1 MLFGGV
7 QAALDAWWVTV
18 ATTAYGEVVMG
29 RRMAA
34 GLTLGF
40 VGITALAACGDDR
53 TTSESSGPP
62 AVAIDDGAESTPPT
76 TLAGV
81 LPTTRAPDA
90 TTASGD
96 TVAAGP
102 DAPGRW
108 MNGPFAGP
116 SDYVGPPLEE
126 VLSRTTDTGIVI
138 HAYAW
143 PDGGRHWP
151 VAGTPGWVPAPWCN
165 PSGSLRISMR
175 LDHAVSIGHGST
187 YTEPFGGI
195 SVQPQVA
202 GYAEGTPF
210 TVLVVQAAPDVDSVA
225 ATFADG
231 TVDSVAMTNGLALL
245 AAPTAP
251 AHEEMVWTDVPPAGP
266 AYTLTLHRGADVVEV
281 ASADVPFP
289 TEDDYRSGCEPPTE
303 LPEPGAQP
311 ADPAAAEQAVRETFA
326 AVFDITGRA
335 EGDRTWLQHLDSD
348 EGVEDAI
355 EVVLGGSFGSAAQS
369 ADYTM
374 GDLVFTSPTEA
385 WFTYDLFANS
395 NDFSGRFGYAVDID
409 GTWKLSR
416 GVICQDLALAGGYC
430 EPPIGQLYPP
440 AD

>member
-1 MLFGGV
+1 MLFGKV
-7 QAALDAWWVTV
+7 QALPDAWWVTV
-18 ATTAYGEVVMG
+18 AATAHGEVVMG
-29 RRMAA
+29 RRLAA
-34 GLTLGF
+34 GLTLGLLS
-40 VGITALAACGDDR
+40 LAACGDER
-53 TTSESSGPP
+53 AASETSAPP
-62 AVAIDDGAESTPPT
+62 AVAVDDSADSAAPT

-81 LPTTRAPDA
+81 LPTTRAPD
-90 TTASGD
+90 TTMAPGG
-96 TVAAGP
+96 TVAAGS
-102 DAPGRW
+102 DDPGRW
-108 MNGPFAGP
+108 MNGPLAGP
-116 SDYVGPPLEE
+116 SDYVGPPLAE
-126 VLSRTTDTGIVI
+126 VRSRTTDTGIMI

-143 PDGGRHWP
+143 PDGGRPWP
-151 VAGTPGWVPAPWCN
+151 VDGAPGWAPAPWCN

-175 LDHAVSIGHGST
+175 LDDAVSIGHGTT
-187 YTEPFGGI
+187 YAEPFGGL

-210 TVLVVQAAPDVDSVA
+210 TVLVVQAGPDVDSVS

-231 TVDSVAMTNGLALL
+231 TIDSTDTTDGLALL

-251 AHEEMVWTDVPPAGP
+251 PHEEMVWTDRPPAGP
-266 AYTLTLHRGADVVEV
+266 SYTLTVHRGADVVEI

-289 TEDDYRSGCEPPTE
+289 GEDDYRRHCEPPND
-303 LPEPGAQP
+303 LPEPGGQP
-311 ADPAAAEQAVRETFA
+311 ADPAAAEQAVREAFA
-326 AVFDITGRA
+326 GAFDLEDRT

-348 EGVEDAI
+348 EGVLEAI

-395 NDFSGRFGYAVDID
+395 NNFNGRFGYAVDID
-409 GTWKLSR
+409 GTWKISR

-430 EPPIGQLYPP
+430 EPPIGPLYPP

>member
-1 MLFGGV
+1 MLFGKV
-7 QAALDAWWVTV
+7 EALLDGWWVTV
-18 ATTAYGEVVMG
+18 AATAHGEVVMG
-29 RRMAA
+29 RRLAA

-40 VGITALAACGDDR
+40 LSLAACGDER
-53 TTSESSGPP
+53 AASVTSSPP
-62 AVAIDDGAESTPPT
+62 AVGTDDSADSAAPT

-81 LPTTRAPDA
+81 LPTTRAPDTTSA
-90 TTASGD
+90 TGD
-96 TVAAGP
+96 TVAAGS
-102 DAPGRW
+102 DDPGRW

-116 SDYVGPPLEE
+116 SDYVGPPLDE

-143 PDGGRHWP
+143 PDGGPPWP
-151 VAGTPGWVPAPWCN
+151 VAGTPGWAPAPWCN
-165 PSGSLRISMR
+165 PSASLRISMR
-175 LDHAVSIGHGST
+175 LDDAVSIGHGST
-187 YTEPFGGI
+187 YAEPFGGL

-210 TVLVVQAAPDVDSVA
+210 TVLVVQAGPDVDRVE

-231 TVDSVAMTNGLALL
+231 TVDSTDTTDGLALL

-251 AHEEMVWTDVPPAGP
+251 HHEEMVWTDRPPAGP
-266 AYTLTLHRGADVVEV
+266 AYTLTVHRGADVVQI

-289 TEDDYRSGCEPPTE
+289 GEEDYRRDCEPPTD
-303 LPEPGAQP
+303 LPEPGEQP
-311 ADPAAAEQAVRETFA
+311 ADPAAAEQAVRDAFA
-326 AVFDITGRA
+326 GAFDREDRV

-348 EGVEDAI
+348 AGVVEAI

-395 NDFSGRFGYAVDID
+395 SNFNGRFGYAVDID
-409 GTWKLSR
+409 GTWKISR
-416 GVICQDLALAGGYC
+416 GVICQDLALAGAYC